1 MDKICKVVFDVAP
14 LALYVILFGIFYE
27 IHSKR
32 KHVLRIHFWNK
43 YTFEEKISGTGAECL
58 SSISSAEQ
66 EAATFIASFNWKPAG
81 RYAFSFKKG

>member
-1 MDKICKVVFDVAP
+1 M
-14 LALYVILFGIFYE
+14 
-27 IHSKR
+27 
-32 KHVLRIHFWNK
+32 K
-43 YTFEEKISGTGAECL
+43 YTLKEYMFWEYIFETNILLKKKISGTGAECL